1 MERLNVKQWKNTDT
15 IIHWLKSIVQNS
27 KCFFIQFDVIEFYPS
42 ITEKIFEDVIAFAKQ
57 HMAIAENDLK
67 IIKHCRKSLL
77 YHKNEA

>member
-27 KCFFIQFDVIEFYPS
+27 KCFFIQFGVIEFYPS

-57 HMAIAENDLK
+57 HMVIAENDLK